1 MASAITNLPPSFLFH
16 GRKTLFRNVR
26 NLPASA
32 VREQKRHLKVVVK
45 ATGETPETSSS
56 LSIVE
61 SVQDFWD
68 KSEDRV
74 ALVGLGFAGAV
85 VLWAIANLV
94 MAIDKLPLIPNALEF
109 IGIWFSWWFMYRY
122 LLFKADREELFRVVN
137 TSLSD
142 ILGL

>member
-94 MAIDKLPLIPNALEF
+94 M
-109 IGIWFSWWFMYRY
+109 WFMYRY